1 MAKCFVI
8 QPFDEGDYDGRYTEV
23 LVPAIKA
30 AGLEPYRVD
39 RDPSV
44 TVPIHQIEQ
53 GIRDADVCLAEISE
67 DNPNVW
73 FELGFAI
80 ASGRKVV
87 LLCSR
92 DRELPFPFDVQHRM
106 IIRYETSFPSA
117 FSTTATEIT
126 RRLRGIL
133 GKIDSEKGELFLS
146 ASPGKVSVEKI
157 VESPDSVTSD
167 SHVDG
172 LEPYEI
178 AGLVAVAEADDPMHG
193 SNLDDVRK
201 HMGKAGFSPV
211 VPALAME
218 ALVSKGMLERYTLRP
233 EGRWPWSMYR
243 ITSEGWDWMS
253 SNSERLSLRVS
264 SENTQDGIEITDDDI
279 PF

>member
-1 MAKCFVI
+1 MTRCFVI
-8 QPFDEGDYDGRYTEV
+8 QPFDEGEYDRRYKEV
-23 LVPAIKA
+23 ISPAIKA

-39 RDPSV
+39 QDPSV
-44 TVPIHQIEQ
+44 TGIMESIEE
-53 GIRDADVCLAEISE
+53 GIEDSAVCLADISIN
-67 DNPNVW
+67 NPNVW
-73 FELGFAI
+73 YELGYAR
-80 ASGRKVV
+80 ASKRQVV
-87 LLCSR
+87 LLCESDKR
-92 DRELPFPFDVQHRM
+92 DAFPFDVKNLP
-106 IIRYETSFPSA
+106 IIKYETSAPSDFESA
-117 FSTTATEIT
+117 SLEIT
-126 RRLRGIL
+126 QRLKAIL
-133 GKIDSEKGELFLS
+133 GKIDSEKVELFLS
-146 ASPGKVSVEKI
+146 AFPGKVSVEKI

-193 SNLDDVRK
+193 INLDDVRK

-218 ALVSKGMLERYTLRP
+218 ALVSKGMLERYTRRP

-253 SNSERLSLRVS
+253 SNSERLSLRGS
-264 SENTQDGIEITDDDI
+264 SENTQDDIEITDDDI